1 MPNSNV
7 IELILNAKA
16 VVTATKLYEGQP
28 TLLCEASIL
37 GIPSIFPNTGGINE
51 FFPKNYS
58 LSFEQYDYENLK
70 TKLKL
75 LTDTNQLRE
84 IGIKNKNFLNLLL
97 DNEKMAST
105 FNKFYEKY

>member
-1 MPNSNV
+1 M
-7 IELILNAKA
+7 KHRFW
-16 VVTATKLYEGQP
+16 
-28 TLLCEASIL
+28 
-37 GIPSIFPNTGGINE
+37 IPSIFPNTGGINE

-105 FNKFYEKY
+105 FNKFYENINSLVSVIMSCFNSENTLKSIN